1 MIQNVYKFDILF
13 NKMGCLISN
22 ITTVDVLHELKQLYI
37 SQNEMVT
44 KYEEQLERI
53 NIELAHKVK
62 KKCDKSRIVSVLRR
76 RKIIQKYIETCEM
89 HMGVCTQKQC
99 ALEQLEITRM
109 QLQAIKNTSNVFKRF
124 SKKNTID
131 KIQQLQDD
139 MEVLHDNMMDISD
152 IVQTPFVDEFD
163 VEEEMEELMRQNAES
178 TEHIEPIEPI
188 EPTEQTDRAGRKYEF
203 PPTISDTYTNN
214 EETERLV
221 PL

>member
-1 MIQNVYKFDILF
+1 
-13 NKMGCLISN
+13 MGCFISN
-22 ITTVDVLHELKQLYI
+22 ITTVDVLHELKQLYA

-44 KYEEQLERI
+44 KYEVQLERI
-53 NIELAHKVK
+53 NVELTHKIQS
-62 KKCDKSRIVSVLRR
+62 KCDKTRIMSVLRR

-89 HMGVCTQKQC
+89 HMGICTQKQC

-131 KIQQLQDD
+131 KIQRLQDD

-152 IVQTPFVDEFD
+152 IVQTPFLDEID
-163 VEEEMEELMRQNAES
+163 VEEEMEELIRQNHIES
-178 TEHIEPIEPI
+178 DNTEHIEPENKEDI
-188 EPTEQTDRAGRKYEF
+188 GRKCETYEF
-203 PPTISDTYTNN
+203 PLNVDLNTNN
-214 EETERLV
+214 EETQRLV

>member
-1 MIQNVYKFDILF
+1 
-13 NKMGCLISN
+13 MGCFISN
-22 ITTVDVLHELKQLYI
+22 ITTVDVLHELKQLYA

-44 KYEEQLERI
+44 KYEVQLERI
-53 NIELAHKVK
+53 NVELTHKIQS
-62 KKCDKSRIVSVLRR
+62 KCDKPRIMSVLRR

-89 HMGVCTQKQC
+89 HMGICTQKQC

-131 KIQQLQDD
+131 KIQRLQDD

-152 IVQTPFVDEFD
+152 IVQTPLLDEID
-163 VEEEMEELMRQNAES
+163 VEEEMEELIRQNHIES
-178 TEHIEPIEPI
+178 DNIEHIEPENKEDI
-188 EPTEQTDRAGRKYEF
+188 GRKCETYEF
-203 PPTISDTYTNN
+203 PLNVDLDTNN
-214 EETERLV
+214 EETQRLV